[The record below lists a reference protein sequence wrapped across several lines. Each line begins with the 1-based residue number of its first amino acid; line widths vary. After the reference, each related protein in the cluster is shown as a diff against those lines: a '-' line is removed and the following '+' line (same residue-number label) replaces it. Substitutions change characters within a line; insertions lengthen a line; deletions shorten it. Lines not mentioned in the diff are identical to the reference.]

1 MERQNNIIED
11 RTYKMCVFYR
21 GRMVQLE
28 TSDQKVFHRFISEDL
43 NSNEIQ
49 QLLLTNKVKGVRV

>member
-11 RTYKMCVFYR
+11 NYKMCVFYR